1 MRNIRI
7 RALVLV
13 GLLLLTLAARADV
26 IYGPGL
32 NRVEAGKSYQQA
44 QALAEQMGVELAD
57 GMPLYKPAQAQP
69 LNACM
74 VVHPQCEVG
83 IDRDDIYLVSE
94 KGLIPEITDYLDQWI
109 EDIQSASGNVIRFV
123 SDPNDADVLVSA
135 CQSFKRYGEYSG
147 GGMSAEGYAC
157 TVQLTATQL
166 SDTGN
171 SVSLTLTN
179 KPQDTVT
186 LRGNGR
192 FWKTAPRLAG
202 SDQLDAFV
210 GSIMCW
216 YGYGAHAGSKGAP
229 VRCVQQGLIRRSF
242 LGGKA
247 DGSFGPR
254 TENALKALQEAYS
267 LEKTGVVDGKTLVA
281 VYYDHGAV
289 DVVR

>member
-7 RALVLV
+7 RALALV

-32 NRVEAGKSYQQA
+32 NRVEAGKGYQQA

-57 GMPLYKPAQAQP
+57 GMPLYKPANAQP

-166 SDTGN
+166 SDTT
-171 SVSLTLTN
+171 SST
-179 KPQDTVT
+179 
-186 LRGNGR
+186 
-192 FWKTAPRLAG
+192 
-202 SDQLDAFV
+202 
-210 GSIMCW
+210 SI
-216 YGYGAHAGSKGAP
+216 
-229 VRCVQQGLIRRSF
+229 L
-242 LGGKA
+242 
-247 DGSFGPR
+247 
-254 TENALKALQEAYS
+254 
-267 LEKTGVVDGKTLVA
+267 
-281 VYYDHGAV
+281 
-289 DVVR
+289 

>member
-1 MRNIRI
+1 
-7 RALVLV
+7 
-13 GLLLLTLAARADV
+13 
-26 IYGPGL
+26 
-32 NRVEAGKSYQQA
+32 
-44 QALAEQMGVELAD
+44 
-57 GMPLYKPAQAQP
+57 
-69 LNACM
+69 M
-74 VVHPQCEVG
+74 VVDPECEVG

>member
-1 MRNIRI
+1 MRYNRI
-7 RALVLV
+7 LALALCV
-13 GLLLLTLAARADV
+13 LLLAAAASADV

-32 NRVEAGKSYQQA
+32 NRAEAGKGYQQA
-44 QALAEQMGVELAD
+44 QALAEQMGVELTD
-57 GMPLYKPAQAQP
+57 GMPLYKPASAQP
-69 LNACM
+69 LNAYM
-74 VVHPQCEVG
+74 VVDPQCEVG
-83 IDRDDIYLVSE
+83 IDRDDIYPVSE
-94 KGLIPEITDYLDQWI
+94 KGLIPEITDYLDRWI

-123 SDPNDADVLVSA
+123 ADPNDADVLVSA

-147 GGMSAEGYAC
+147 GGMTAEGYAC
-157 TVQLTATQL
+157 TVQLTAIQL

-192 FWKTAPRLAG
+192 FWKTAPKLAG

-210 GSIMCW
+210 GNIMCW
-216 YGYGAHAGSKGAP
+216 YGYGVQVGSKGAP
-229 VRCVQQGLIRRSF
+229 VKCVQQGLIRRYF

-289 DVVR
+289 DAVR

>member
-1 MRNIRI
+1 MRYNRI
-7 RALVLV
+7 LALALCVML
-13 GLLLLTLAARADV
+13 LAAAASADV

-32 NRVEAGKSYQQA
+32 NRAEAGKGYQQA
-44 QALAEQMGVELAD
+44 QALAEQMGVELTD
-57 GMPLYKPAQAQP
+57 GMPLYKPASAQP
-69 LNACM
+69 LNAYM
-74 VVHPQCEVG
+74 VVDSQCEVG
-83 IDRDDIYLVSE
+83 IDRDDIYPVSE
-94 KGLIPEITDYLDQWI
+94 KGLITEITDYLDRWI

-123 SDPNDADVLVSA
+123 ADPNDADVLVSA
-135 CQSFKRYGEYSG
+135 RQSFKRYGEYSG
-147 GGMSAEGYAC
+147 GGMTAEGYAC
-157 TVQLTATQL
+157 TVQLTAIQL

-192 FWKTAPRLAG
+192 FWKTAPKLAG

-210 GSIMCW
+210 GNIMCW
-216 YGYGAHAGSKGAP
+216 YGYGVQAGSKGAP
-229 VRCVQQGLIRRSF
+229 VKCVQQGLIRRYF

-289 DVVR
+289 DAVR